1 MAQNPV
7 FYGSF
12 YRKRTQDFYRLCRQ
26 GLKICPGGGNIAR
39 LSALSAG
46 LDEKIPA
53 FTVDMQCASGL
64 ESIIAGWTRIKAGI
78 NETVI
83 AGGCE
88 SFSTACRLFTRIP
101 SPDHSPFS
109 SGQRVCPVLRMSVS
123 EGRRAGL
130 TVICA
135 PNKFN

>member
-64 ESIIAGWTRIKAGI
+64 ESIIAVWTRIKVGI
-78 NETVI
+78 N
-83 AGGCE
+83 
-88 SFSTACRLFTRIP
+88 
-101 SPDHSPFS
+101 
-109 SGQRVCPVLRMSVS
+109 
-123 EGRRAGL
+123 
-130 TVICA
+130 
-135 PNKFN
+135 